1 LSLFAADENDA
12 KLLDEITKEDVLQLF
27 MSNVH
32 PSSKTRAKLSVH
44 MLSQKPRAPRISLEA
59 AEAFEALVREANLGI
74 EDPSAWR
81 DVLGEPPF
89 EATALGQFWLQSL
102 ADKPQK
108 EALLAAI
115 PGLLKQF
122 PVAGET
128 ADAENATSST
138 KDTTFIDDPAAFRA
152 SLKVSDDRSPMVEW
166 GDLPLSNL

>member
-1 LSLFAADENDA
+1 
-12 KLLDEITKEDVLQLF
+12 

-81 DVLGEPPF
+81 DALGEPPF
-89 EATALGQFWLQSL
+89 EAAALGQFWLQSL

-122 PVAGET
+122 PVEGET
-128 ADAENATSST
+128 ADPSAST
-138 KDTTFIDDPAAFRA
+138 KDITFIEDPTAFRA
-152 SLKVSDDRSPMVEW
+152 SLKASDDRSPMVEW
-166 GDLPLSNL
+166 GDFPLSNL